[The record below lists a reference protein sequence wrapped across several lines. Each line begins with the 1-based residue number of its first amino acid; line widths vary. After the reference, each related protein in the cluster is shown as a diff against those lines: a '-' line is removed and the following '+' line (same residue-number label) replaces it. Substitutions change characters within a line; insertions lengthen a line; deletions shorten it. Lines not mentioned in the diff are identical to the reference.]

1 MNCSVGKH
9 ILVDIFNCNSKLLEK
24 VDFIADTMHTAA
36 KKSGATIVGKY
47 FKQFEPYG
55 VSGVIIIA
63 ESHIS
68 IHTWPEHGL
77 VSVDYFSCSDDVNI
91 NAAINH
97 IKEKLEGR
105 NIKSFEV
112 KRGEMSAIKNDIKE
126 NQNYEMAI

>member
-9 ILVDIFNCNSKLLEK
+9 ILVDIFNCNPKLLEK
-24 VDFIADTMHTAA
+24 VDFISNTMHEAA

-47 FKQFEPYG
+47 FKQFDPYG

-77 VSVDYFSCSDDVNI
+77 ASVDYFSCSDDVDM

-97 IKEKLEGR
+97 VKETLGGKDIKA
-105 NIKSFEV
+105 FEV
-112 KRGEMSAIKNDIKE
+112 KRGEMSARKNNIKE
-126 NQNYEMAI
+126 NQAYEMAI